1 MCTMPLY
8 VYTGSRPRVPGM
20 RLLPGLCVRVWYVFH
35 PFGDEAG
42 QTPDPP
48 PPERGVF
55 HGLEYLVYLEMTVLV
70 DEQLQDAAQ
79 AAVLP
84 QGHAQFTVFE
94 MFPVHVRAAQKRWQE
109 GRGSGMSLV
118 LFEILHFRIIGML
131 VTATERVH
139 QHRKYVHETLDR
151 RTLEAARAR
160 RWRHEP

>member
-1 MCTMPLY
+1 MH
-8 VYTGSRPRVPGM
+8 RVPGIW
-20 RLLPGLCVRVWYVFH
+20 LLPGLRVRVRYVFH

-48 PPERGVF
+48 PSERGVL
-55 HGLEYLVYLEMTVLV
+55 HRLEYLVHLEMTVLV

-84 QGHAQFTVFE
+84 QGGAQLTVFE
-94 MFPVHVRAAQKRWQE
+94 VFPVHVRAAQKRRQE
-109 GRGSGMSLV
+109 GRGPGMPLV
-118 LFEILHFRIIGML
+118 LFEILHFRIVGML

-139 QHRKYVHETLDR
+139 QHRKYVHETLER

-160 RWRHEP
+160 RRRHEP